1 MSGIG
6 IRRYKPSGL
15 GDYLRENFSRDRGIE
30 ETLETLFSYV
40 RRKLQNRQLAKM
52 GSLQRSKRSDNRQ
65 CTVKVM

>member
-30 ETLETLFSYV
+30 ETYWRPSFLVYVENLEIDNSLKWVLFNVVSGQITGNALW
-40 RRKLQNRQLAKM
+40 K
-52 GSLQRSKRSDNRQ
+52 
-65 CTVKVM
+65 